1 MTETLISA
9 ANNPALATPLEYA
22 SATSHAT
29 AEAMPDYDVVI
40 AGGGM
45 AGSML
50 ALAITQRCPALTLA
64 IIEQQAETAPKAS
77 FDSRSIALSAG
88 SVQLLQQFGLWERL
102 APFGCPIMDIAVS
115 DRGHFGKTWL
125 NAAEYRVPAL
135 GQVIEVEHIGAV
147 LSDVLA
153 SKPQITRLQPNQ
165 ISTVT
170 PGKNRQQLSLSD
182 GLTLQSRLLVI
193 AEGGQSATRQL
204 VAVPQQETPYAQTA
218 IIANLALAQR
228 HQNKAFERFTEHG
241 PIALLPLTDNRYSL
255 VWTVP
260 PEQAGLLLAL
270 PEAEFLARVQQ
281 AFGYRA
287 GVFSGCGKRVAYP
300 LVLRQ
305 SPQVVSHRV
314 ALLGNSLHSLH
325 PIAGQGFNLALRD
338 IDCLSQLLASGSPCE
353 VGSYAQL
360 RQYELARQADMQ
372 RVIWLTDAL
381 VRTFSNRS
389 RLVALARNLGLF
401 AMLMCDDLKTP
412 LARQTMGF
420 GAQYAKR

>member
-1 MTETLISA
+1 MTEMLTSVQSD
-9 ANNPALATPLEYA
+9 ATQA
-22 SATSHAT
+22 S
-29 AEAMPDYDVVI
+29 PRVYDVVI

-50 ALAITQRCPALTLA
+50 ALALTQRCPTLSIA
-64 IIEQQAETAPKAS
+64 IVEQHAETSPKAS

-88 SVQLLQQFGLWERL
+88 SVQLLQQFGIWDKL

-125 NAAEYRVPAL
+125 SAAEYRVPAL
-135 GQVIEVEHIGAV
+135 GQVIEVEHVGAV
-147 LSDVLA
+147 LAEQLATASQLTRWQPKQISALRRSDTSAELTLNDGTVLA
-153 SKPQITRLQPNQ
+153 T
-165 ISTVT
+165 
-170 PGKNRQQLSLSD
+170 
-182 GLTLQSRLLVI
+182 RLLVI

-241 PIALLPLTDNRYSL
+241 PIALLPLTNNRYSL

-260 PEQAGLLLAL
+260 PAEADALLAL
-270 PEAEFLARVQQ
+270 SESDFLAKVQQ

-305 SPQVVSHRV
+305 SPQVVSHRA

-338 IDCLSQLLASGSPCE
+338 IDCLSALLAKADNE

-360 RQYELARQADMQ
+360 RQYEQARQADMQ

-420 GAQYAKR
+420 GAQYAKS

>member
-1 MTETLISA
+1 MTEILTTAASA
-9 ANNPALATPLEYA
+9 ASTALSSEPP
-22 SATSHAT
+22 H
-29 AEAMPDYDVVI
+29 YDVVI

-50 ALAITQRCPALTLA
+50 ALALTQRCPELKLA
-64 IIEQQAETAPKAS
+64 IVEQQADTAPKAS

-88 SVQLLQQFGLWERL
+88 SVALLQQFGIWAKL

-125 NAAEYRVPAL
+125 SAAEYRVPAL

-147 LSDVLA
+147 LAEQLA
-153 SKPQITRLQPNQ
+153 AAKQLTRLQPKQ
-165 ISTVT
+165 ITAISQSAAV
-170 PGKNRQQLSLSD
+170 QQLNLND
-182 GLTLQSRLLVI
+182 GTTIQSRLLVI

-204 VAVPQQETPYAQTA
+204 VAVPQHETPYAQTA

-228 HQNKAFERFTEHG
+228 HQHKAFERFTEHG
-241 PIALLPLTDNRYSL
+241 PIALLPLTNNRYSL

-260 PEQAGLLLAL
+260 PEQADSLLAL
-270 PEAEFLARVQQ
+270 SEPEFIARVQQ

-305 SPQVVSHRV
+305 SPQVVSHRT

-338 IDCLSQLLASGSPCE
+338 IDCLSSLVAMGDGDA
-353 VGSYAQL
+353 VGCYQQL

-420 GAQYAKR
+420 GAQYAKS

>member
-1 MTETLISA
+1 MTEMLTSAQTDVTQASPTL
-9 ANNPALATPLEYA
+9 
-22 SATSHAT
+22 
-29 AEAMPDYDVVI
+29 YDVVI

-50 ALAITQRCPALTLA
+50 ALALTQRCPNLKLA
-64 IIEQQAETAPKAS
+64 IVEQQADTAPKAS

-88 SVQLLQQFGLWERL
+88 SVQLLQQLGIWDKL

-125 NAAEYRVPAL
+125 SAAEYRVPAL

-147 LSDVLA
+147 LADALVNKAQL
-153 SKPQITRLQPNQ
+153 TRLQPRQ
-165 ISTVT
+165 IIAVT
-170 PGKNRQQLSLSD
+170 PSETLQQLCLND
-182 GLTLQSRLLVI
+182 GSIIQSRLLVI

-204 VAVPQQETPYAQTA
+204 VAVPQQETQYEQTA

-228 HQNKAFERFTEHG
+228 HQHKAFERFTEHG
-241 PIALLPLTDNRYSL
+241 PIALLPLTNNRYSL

-260 PEQAGLLLAL
+260 PEQADNLLAL
-270 PEAEFLARVQQ
+270 PEAAFLAKVQQ

-287 GVFSGCGKRVAYP
+287 GVFSGCGKRAAYP

-305 SPQVVSHRV
+305 SPQVVSHRT

-338 IDCLSQLLASGSPCE
+338 IDCLSNLVAIGANHA
-353 VGSYAQL
+353 VGCYQQL

-389 RLVALARNLGLF
+389 RLVALARNLGLI

-420 GAQYAKR
+420 GAQYAKS

>member
-1 MTETLISA
+1 MTEILNLSGT
-9 ANNPALATPLEYA
+9 TPGERP
-22 SATSHAT
+22 H
-29 AEAMPDYDVVI
+29 YDVVI

-50 ALAITQRCPALTLA
+50 ALALTQRCPELKLA
-64 IIEQQAETAPKAS
+64 IVEQQADSAPKAS

-88 SVQLLQQFGLWERL
+88 SVQLLQQFGIWERL

-125 NAAEYRVPAL
+125 SAAEYRVPAL

-147 LSDVLA
+147 LAAQLA
-153 SKPQITRLQPNQ
+153 ASSQLTRLQPKHISAITPSDKAQQ
-165 ISTVT
+165 IRL
-170 PGKNRQQLSLSD
+170 ND
-182 GLTLQSRLLVI
+182 GSELQASLLVI

-204 VAVPQQETPYAQTA
+204 VAVPQHETPYEQTA

-241 PIALLPLTDNRYSL
+241 PIALLPLTANRYSL

-260 PEQAGLLLAL
+260 PAEADALLAL
-270 PEAEFLARVQQ
+270 SEPEFLARVQQ

-305 SPQVVSHRV
+305 SPQVVSHRA

-338 IDCLSQLLASGSPCE
+338 IDSLSMLLAQGGSD

-360 RQYELARQADMQ
+360 RQYEQARQADMQ

-420 GAQYAKR
+420 GAQYAKS

>member
-1 MTETLISA
+1 MTEILNLSGT
-9 ANNPALATPLEYA
+9 TPGERPY
-22 SATSHAT
+22 
-29 AEAMPDYDVVI
+29 YDVVI

-50 ALAITQRCPALTLA
+50 ALALTQRCPELKLA
-64 IIEQQAETAPKAS
+64 IVEQQADSAPKAS

-88 SVQLLQQFGLWERL
+88 SVQLLQQFGIWERL

-125 NAAEYRVPAL
+125 SAAEYRVPAL

-147 LSDVLA
+147 LAEQLA
-153 SKPQITRLQPNQ
+153 ASSQLTRLQPKQ
-165 ISTVT
+165 ISAIT
-170 PGKNRQQLSLSD
+170 PSEKVQQIRLND
-182 GLTLQSRLLVI
+182 GSELQASLLVI

-204 VAVPQQETPYAQTA
+204 VAVPQHETPYEQTA

-241 PIALLPLTDNRYSL
+241 PIALLPLTNNRYSL

-260 PEQAGLLLAL
+260 PAQADTLLAL
-270 PEAEFLARVQQ
+270 SEPEFLARVQQ

-305 SPQVVSHRV
+305 SPQVVSHRA

-338 IDCLSQLLASGSPCE
+338 IDCLSMLLAQGGSD

-360 RQYELARQADMQ
+360 RQYEQARQADMQ

-420 GAQYAKR
+420 GAQYAES

>member
-1 MTETLISA
+1 
-9 ANNPALATPLEYA
+9 
-22 SATSHAT
+22 
-29 AEAMPDYDVVI
+29 
-40 AGGGM
+40 
-45 AGSML
+45 ML
-50 ALAITQRCPALTLA
+50 
-64 IIEQQAETAPKAS
+64 
-77 FDSRSIALSAG
+77 FRS
-88 SVQLLQQFGLWERL
+88 
-102 APFGCPIMDIAVS
+102 
-115 DRGHFGKTWL
+115 
-125 NAAEYRVPAL
+125 
-135 GQVIEVEHIGAV
+135 
-147 LSDVLA
+147 
-153 SKPQITRLQPNQ
+153 
-165 ISTVT
+165 
-170 PGKNRQQLSLSD
+170 
-182 GLTLQSRLLVI
+182 
-193 AEGGQSATRQL
+193 GGQSATRQL
-204 VAVPQQETPYAQTA
+204 VAVPQHETPYEQTA

-241 PIALLPLTDNRYSL
+241 PIALLPLTNNRYSL

-260 PEQAGLLLAL
+260 PAQADGLLAL
-270 PEAEFLARVQQ
+270 SEPDFLARVQQ

-305 SPQVVSHRV
+305 SPQVVSHRA

-338 IDCLSQLLASGSPCE
+338 IDCLSMLLAQGGSD

-389 RLVALARNLGLF
+389 RLVALARNLGIF

-420 GAQYAKR
+420 GAQYAKS

>member
-1 MTETLISA
+1 MTEPIM
-9 ANNPALATPLEYA
+9 
-22 SATSHAT
+22 T
-29 AEAMPDYDVVI
+29 AQAPGAVPQFDVVI

-50 ALAITQRCPALTLA
+50 ALALKQRCPGLSLA
-64 IIEQQAETAPKAS
+64 IIEQQPETVPKAS

-88 SVQLLQQFGLWERL
+88 SVGLLQQFGIWSQL
-102 APFGCPIMDIAVS
+102 APYSCPILDIAVS

-125 NAAEYRVPAL
+125 SAAEYRVPAL
-135 GQVIEVEHIGAV
+135 GQVIEIEHIGR
-147 LSDVLA
+147 VLA
-153 SKPQITRLQPNQ
+153 EQLAAYAQLTRFQPKQITAMTTSAGQRLLCLNDGSQV
-165 ISTVT
+165 ST
-170 PGKNRQQLSLSD
+170 
-182 GLTLQSRLLVI
+182 RLLVI

-218 IIANLALAQR
+218 IIANLALTRQ
-228 HQNKAFERFTEHG
+228 HQHKAFERFTEHG

-260 PEQAGLLLAL
+260 PEQADALLARSE
-270 PEAEFLARVQQ
+270 PEFIARVQQ

-305 SPQVVSHRV
+305 SPQVVSHRA

-338 IDCLSQLLASGSPCE
+338 IACLSALLAQGGCE
-353 VGSYAQL
+353 HLGSYSQL

-401 AMLMCDDLKTP
+401 AMLLCDDLKTP

-420 GAQYAKR
+420 GAQYAKS